1 MADKLL
7 NSGDVFT
14 NPVGDNVV
22 VIDPNKVL
30 VNGEVKDRLVE
41 QEDLVMYANLS
52 ARIFPRSKILA
63 GGGAGDEVVIDV
75 FDGELNFMKP
85 KGKDFLDSDWTE
97 AFTNPDVN
105 KKIRKLNKEGVEVSR
120 EIENQNDFQG
130 FGITSISVK
139 LNTSYIPQVTI
150 NFTDIRGKTLFEQA
164 RVNTPYTAFFH
175 LPYPTFF
182 LTLKGFYGKA
192 VKYQL
197 TLEKFVS
204 RFDPSSGDYLVTC
217 DFKGNHIAMLRDI
230 NMHEAITAPYMYPN
244 QTNVQ
249 GGITSTKGRE
259 IMSEVYSRY
268 KQKNLLDKDFPEYT
282 LVELIEIV
290 KNLDNDLG
298 KLFGSEDLTQTS
310 DKVEYDETLKKFKQA
325 ITGKNSW
332 EEEFLDKSKGIKTKI
347 TVEGTD
353 GSTGNTKTLFVYP
366 LKFASTAN
374 NAQDKQ
380 AEKDLL
386 VANAS
391 ERLNELVSKYV
402 YLLDKNPTFRED
414 GTYPVQTV
422 LNDGN
427 FNLFKKS
434 TVNSPGGIPVTLVN
448 TDDQSTFQENKP
460 YFLLHT
466 HKQSF
471 EEILRTTR
479 KLFEKQ
485 AEKLANDITTKLNT
499 KLEKEIGFRPTIRNV
514 FAIILAGAD
523 TFLKLLDTVHTE
535 AFDQRFNETR
545 LSIANS
551 SDDLKDNNKKENQ
564 MVFPWPQYYITT
576 QEDKCTTSSVLT
588 YPGAKDVIDITK
600 ADNKVVWPEINFVEE
615 YTKTTAYKFSDFQFP
630 TSNAALEKNFTPIL
644 IYEWPFGGTPY
655 NSLETIDIAFGIL
668 DRAQTLLRYGWFN
681 TRFLSP
687 AVGND
692 TFNSRVGESLVE
704 LAKYEIENIY
714 EVIQEFPD
722 LLRDL
727 GRISNWL
734 ELQEYIIQTNTTLYQ
749 SYVLEDGI
757 YDPNIVSYIQKNT
770 GTIRYEPT
778 NVSVITQNFAKN
790 YEALK
795 EVKHNNSF
803 YDLVPAV
810 VGSLYSNYAL
820 AGSYTT
826 SPGLSSGPGT
836 VTFFSVNESLH
847 YDNTDTNILRDN
859 NVCYFTGIYPQLC
872 EAEKSQHYYLHGLKP
887 RNEELKD
894 LSEPFG
900 QELFY
905 TKPLNN
911 DYSLGPLLLTEGP
924 VRIAGNP
931 TTGTINN
938 PIGQNVQI
946 NIPDNNKERLTSML
960 NTPYFINSIIE
971 GVGDDRGGV
980 ANAYRKSAYLFLN
993 SLPLPTFREK
1003 VGKLDDTV
1011 GDLPT
1016 YISSLFNQLP
1026 AIHQL
1031 PLALL
1036 LRIGSVWWRYK
1047 SDVKSGTDPLNS
1059 LWGDL
1064 GRNNFAGTP
1073 ASAYDP
1079 TSTNLSLGYNFLE
1092 PLIGGA
1098 SWTYQAQGANNMMV
1112 GVYPQVIDCIHFITT
1127 GQNSYT
1133 NMGAGQVLNT
1143 ILGANASL
1151 NIVTNTEMGTQLTD
1165 GTNVSF
1171 HDVYLDSTNITNLN
1185 AGANF
1190 NNQVPPE
1197 RYYILFPSSGGL
1209 INTDAALEATGNND
1223 MGLHNGACKLF
1234 WKGSHYGY
1242 FEHKSIYQSRPWQ
1255 YFKNVDPTTGRQ
1267 PAWNFNEPPGPVGP
1281 AATPEYT
1288 SIEELFAVFS
1298 KAQLDKF
1305 ENLFLSFSDA
1315 TGGVE
1320 GPLTSMKE
1328 FIKEITIIPESFVR
1342 DSSGNINTEIKDV
1355 VSDYE
1360 PHNLA
1365 NAQYVKLVEV
1375 LNKFLN
1381 YNVEYAHQSTNNL
1394 DSFQYGM
1401 TTYQAAQG
1409 LMQNSFS
1416 FGEEDKY
1423 DFGDYLDSAI
1433 PIPTAGSFF
1442 VGNPQVWQD
1451 VRLHVGW
1458 FHPTPLGN
1466 EPTDLLTA
1474 QDETNP
1480 IYNFFTTCR
1489 GQLGGIEFSSKNIEI
1504 FAPIIRMYATYCA
1517 TVSNVTAEQYLS
1529 ILNTKLSTNDLN
1541 QFTYINEITSGLQ
1554 QKIAN
1559 NIKENETR
1567 TTDVSDDRPSIEAD
1581 ALKLELYTTFKTLND
1596 RWVAGTDLTQQTLFE
1611 RFLFFDRANRDIGD
1625 DAIINIWDIIQLDSP
1640 FGGSNT
1646 NTLTQSVASFI
1657 STILANNY
1665 FNFIPLPAYINFFN
1679 VSNDNAQLQ
1688 GNAMFGTFK
1697 TVDYLESQPAFLCQ
1711 YVGPPSSQLN
1721 VDTPNNGYKNDSF
1734 TMNRTAN
1741 NPLLSEN
1748 CGDKQLSNK
1757 VMGFNVDFGIPN
1769 QNIFE
1774 SVTLDQSQYQDTSES
1789 FKILQDMADSGGG
1802 GATST
1807 ASLSLFNIYSNRS
1820 YTASITCIGNVAIQP
1835 TQYFQLR
1842 YLPMFNGPSLILNV
1856 EHNITP
1862 NNIETSFDGV
1872 RVPIPTLPKIDSLV
1886 QRVNKR
1892 IYQKAEERLKDD
1904 ALDLY
1909 LDNLSATKNQLSK
1922 TPLNNGYVDLN
1933 TVADSPDI
1941 VPDQVQFNTPIPVA
1955 YLNAPIVDPE
1965 IVHLG
1970 YDFALTTD
1978 YELQASTPGGV
1989 NVVASIGGV
1998 VIEVKD
2004 GCSPLQTS
2012 EGCGE
2017 YGNYV
2022 LVKTLINENPTTDND
2037 TSYYLTR
2044 YAFLRKNVGV
2054 KKGDTISKIKPQD
2067 TIIGQVGNSGLSEDI
2082 HLHFE
2087 ILRYVKKGQKIIKH
2101 YLQPQN
2107 MISDL
2112 MGQGT

>member
-7 NSGDVFT
+7 NSGDVYT

-30 VNGEVKDRLVE
+30 VNGEIKDRLVD

-75 FDGELNFMKP
+75 FDGELNFLKP

-97 AFTNPDVN
+97 AFTNPDIN
-105 KKIRKLNKEGVEVSR
+105 KQVRKLNKEGVEVSR
-120 EIENQNDFQG
+120 DIENQTDFQG
-130 FGITSISVK
+130 FGITSINVK

-217 DFKGNHIAMLRDI
+217 DFKGNHIAMLRDV

-249 GGITSTKGRE
+249 GGITSTRGRE
-259 IMSEVYSRY
+259 VMSEVYSRY
-268 KQKNLLDKDFPEYT
+268 KQKNLLAKDFPEYT

-298 KLFGSEDLTQTS
+298 KLYGQEDLTQTS
-310 DKVEYDETLKKFKQA
+310 DKVEYGETLKKFKQA
-325 ITGKNSW
+325 ITGKNGW
-332 EEEFLDKSKGIKTKI
+332 EQEYLDKSKGIKTKI
-347 TVEGTD
+347 NVQSAD
-353 GSTGNTKTLFVYP
+353 GSTGNTKTVMVYP
-366 LKFASTAN
+366 LKFTSNAN
-374 NAQDKQ
+374 NDEDKQ
-380 AEKDLL
+380 AEKELL
-386 VANAS
+386 IQTAK
-391 ERLNELVSKYV
+391 EKLNELVAKYV

-422 LNDGN
+422 LNDGS
-427 FNLFKKS
+427 FNLFDKS
-434 TVNSPGGIPVTLVN
+434 SVNSSGGISVTLVN

-460 YFLLHT
+460 YFLFHT
-466 HKQSF
+466 HEKSF
-471 EEILRTTR
+471 ENIILTTT

-485 AEKLANDITTKLNT
+485 AEKLANDITAKLNT
-499 KLEKEIGFRPTIRNV
+499 KLEKEIGFKPTIRNV

-523 TFLKLLDTVHTE
+523 TFLKLLDQTHTD
-535 AFDQRFNETR
+535 AFNQRFNETR
-545 LSIANS
+545 LAIANS
-551 SDDLKDNNKKENQ
+551 SDDLKDNNKKDNQ
-564 MVFPWPQYYITT
+564 MVFPWPQYYVTT

-588 YPGAKDVIDITK
+588 YPGSKDVVDITK
-600 ADNKVVWPEINFVEE
+600 ADNKVVWPEIYFVEE

-644 IYEWPFGGTPY
+644 IGEWPFEGVPY
-655 NSLETIDIAFGIL
+655 NSLETIDIYFGIL
-668 DRAQTLLRYGWFN
+668 DRADMLLRYGWYN
-681 TRFLSP
+681 TRFTPFVGTLSSK
-687 AVGND
+687 
-692 TFNSRVGESLVE
+692 FLGEALEE
-704 LAKYEIENIY
+704 LSTYEADNLY
-714 EVIQEFPD
+714 NVIKEFPD

-727 GRISNWL
+727 GRIGTHK
-734 ELQEYIIQTNTTLYQ
+734 ELADTIRREYP
-749 SYVLEDGI
+749 VLFDAYI
-757 YDPNIVSYIQKNT
+757 LNDAVYDQNILSYIQNNSGHIK
-770 GTIRYEPT
+770 YELT
-778 NVSVITQNFAKN
+778 NVSVIPQNFTKN
-790 YEALK
+790 YEVLK
-795 EVKHNNSF
+795 EVKNQTGF
-803 YDLVPAV
+803 FDLVPAV
-810 VGSLYSNYAL
+810 IESTQYNYSD
-820 AGSYTT
+820 AGTFYDVSTT
-826 SPGLSSGPGT
+826 LGGPGT
-836 VTFFSVNESLH
+836 VTFYSVYDGLY
-847 YDNTDTNILRDN
+847 YDNTDTNILRDDN
-859 NVCYFTGIYPQLC
+859 ICYFAGIYPQLC
-872 EAEKSQHYYLHGLKP
+872 AAEPSQHYYLHGLKG
-887 RNEELKD
+887 RNEELND

-905 TKPLNN
+905 SKPIMN

-924 VRIAGNP
+924 IRMAGTP
-931 TTGTINN
+931 AAGTVNN
-938 PIGQNVQI
+938 PIGSNIQI
-946 NIPDNNKERLTSML
+946 NIEDSKERITSML
-960 NTPYFINSIIE
+960 NTPYFINSLIE
-971 GVGDDRGGV
+971 AVGEERAGLTTQH
-980 ANAYRKSAYLFLN
+980 YRKSAYLFLN

-1003 VGKLDDTV
+1003 VGKL
-1011 GDLPT
+1011 GDIHSLST
-1016 YISSLFNQLP
+1016 FISSLFNQLP
-1026 AIHQL
+1026 AVHQL

-1047 SDVKSGTDPLNS
+1047 SDIQTQADPLQS
-1059 LWGDL
+1059 LWGNL
-1064 GRNNFAGTP
+1064 GRNNFVGSP
-1073 ASAYDP
+1073 AQAYDTVGP
-1079 TSTNLSLGYNFLE
+1079 GFSLGLQYNFIEPFPGGGSWTCQAQSTNSV
-1092 PLIGGA
+1092 
-1098 SWTYQAQGANNMMV
+1098 MV
-1112 GVYPQVIDCIHFITT
+1112 GVYPQVIDCIHYITT
-1127 GQNSYT
+1127 GQNTYT
-1133 NMGAGQVLNT
+1133 NIGATQVLNN
-1143 ILGANASL
+1143 ILGANLTL
-1151 NIVTNTEMGTQLTD
+1151 NITTNTEIGRKLSD
-1165 GTNVSF
+1165 GTDISF
-1171 HDVYLDSTNITNLN
+1171 HDVYLDSTNIINPSL
-1185 AGANF
+1185 GANF

-1197 RYYILFPSSGGL
+1197 RYYILYPSSGGL
-1209 INTDAALEATGNND
+1209 VNTDAALEATGAND
-1223 MGLHNGACKLF
+1223 LNLHNGACKLF
-1234 WKGSHYGY
+1234 WKGAHYGY
-1242 FEHKSIYQSRPWQ
+1242 FDHKPVYLSRPWQ
-1255 YFKNVDPTTGRQ
+1255 YFKNVDSTTSRQ
-1267 PAWNFNEPPGPVGP
+1267 PAWNFNEPQATQGP
-1281 AATPEYT
+1281 AAIPEYST
-1288 SIEELFAVFS
+1288 MEELFAVFS
-1298 KAQLDKF
+1298 KEQLDKF
-1305 ENLFLSFSDA
+1305 ENLFLSFADSN
-1315 TGGVE
+1315 GKVE
-1320 GPLTSMKE
+1320 GPLSSMKE
-1328 FIKEITIIPESFVR
+1328 FIKEISIIPESFIR
-1342 DSSGNINTEIKDV
+1342 DTAGNINTEIKDV
-1355 VSDYE
+1355 VSSYE

-1365 NAQYVKLVEV
+1365 NAQYVKFVGV
-1375 LNKFLN
+1375 LNSFLN
-1381 YNVEYAHQSTNNL
+1381 YNVEYAHQTTNNL

-1401 TTYQAAQG
+1401 TTYEAVNG
-1409 LMQNSFS
+1409 LMGNNISIDDK
-1416 FGEEDKY
+1416 EDKY
-1423 DFGDYLDSAI
+1423 NFGSYIDSTVQ
-1433 PIPTAGSFF
+1433 IPTAGSFF

-1451 VRLHVGW
+1451 VRLHVGQ
-1458 FHPTPLGN
+1458 FHSTPLGN
-1466 EPTDLLTA
+1466 QPTDLLVP

-1480 IYNFFTTCR
+1480 IYKFFTTCR
-1489 GQLGGIEFSSKNIEI
+1489 GIEGGIEFTSKNVEL
-1504 FAPIIRMYATYCA
+1504 FAPVIRMYATYCA
-1517 TVSNVTAEQYLS
+1517 TQSNITADKYLEILDDKLAFNSADHIEPYVTG
-1529 ILNTKLSTNDLN
+1529 
-1541 QFTYINEITSGLQ
+1541 ITSKLQ
-1554 QKIAN
+1554 RLIAK
-1559 NIKENETR
+1559 NIEENETR
-1567 TTDVSDDRPSIEAD
+1567 TSDITDDRPSIEAD
-1581 ALKLELYTTFKTLND
+1581 NLKLELYTTFKTLND

-1646 NTLTQSVASFI
+1646 NTLTQSVASFL

-1679 VSNDNAQLQ
+1679 VSNDNSQLQ

-1741 NPLLSEN
+1741 NPLLSQN

-1807 ASLSLFNIYSNRS
+1807 ASLSLFNIYANRS
-1820 YTASITCIGNVAIQP
+1820 YRASITCIGNVAIQP

-1842 YLPMFNGPSLILNV
+1842 YLPMFNGPYLILNV

-1862 NNIETSFDGV
+1862 NNIETSFEGV

-1886 QRVNKR
+1886 QRVNKK

-1909 LDNLSATKNQLSK
+1909 LDNLSATKNQLNK
-1922 TPLNNGYVDLN
+1922 TPLNNGYVDRDFVLGNN
-1933 TVADSPDI
+1933 TLTA
-1941 VPDQVQFNTPIPVA
+1941 DQVQFNLPIPLA
-1955 YLNAPIVDPE
+1955 YLNSPIVDPE

-1970 YDFALTTD
+1970 EDFVLNAD
-1978 YELQASTPGGV
+1978 YELQASTPEGV
-1989 NVVASIGGV
+1989 NVTASIGGI
-1998 VIEVKD
+1998 VIEIKD
-2004 GCSPLQTS
+2004 GCNPLQTS
-2012 EGCGE
+2012 DGCGE

-2022 LVKTLINENPTTDND
+2022 SVKTLINENPTTEDD
-2037 TSYYLTR
+2037 TSYYITK
-2044 YAFLRKNVGV
+2044 YAFLRKNIGV
-2054 KKGDTISKIKPQD
+2054 KKGDTISKITPEK

-2101 YLQPQN
+2101 YLEPSKVIN
-2107 MISDL
+2107 F
-2112 MGQGT
+2112 